1 MDNILKHLGG
11 IIKEHT
17 SDVVQEPLPGTHH
30 VKSSPSA
37 QIGAGMIRAERS
49 IRMTRERTVA
59 DAAVKKIGQVM
70 RDMATDI
77 VAEELP
83 ENIVKLLD
91 RLRQSTPSRG
101 R

>member
-1 MDNILKHLGG
+1 
-11 IIKEHT
+11 
-17 SDVVQEPLPGTHH
+17 
-30 VKSSPSA
+30 
-37 QIGAGMIRAERS
+37 MIRAERS
-49 IRMTRERTVA
+49 IRMTRKRTVA

-70 RDMATDI
+70 RDVATDI

>member
-1 MDNILKHLGG
+1 
-11 IIKEHT
+11 
-17 SDVVQEPLPGTHH
+17 
-30 VKSSPSA
+30 
-37 QIGAGMIRAERS
+37 MIRAERS
-49 IRMTRERTVA
+49 IRMTRKRTVA
-59 DAAVKKIGQVM
+59 DAAVKKNGQVM

>member
-1 MDNILKHLGG
+1 
-11 IIKEHT
+11 
-17 SDVVQEPLPGTHH
+17 
-30 VKSSPSA
+30 
-37 QIGAGMIRAERS
+37 MIRAERS

>member
-1 MDNILKHLGG
+1 
-11 IIKEHT
+11 
-17 SDVVQEPLPGTHH
+17 
-30 VKSSPSA
+30 
-37 QIGAGMIRAERS
+37 MIRAERS
-49 IRMTRERTVA
+49 VRMTRKCMVA

-70 RDMATDI
+70 REMATDI

-91 RLRQSTPSRG
+91 RLRQNTPSRG